1 MKKTTIINIAIA
13 IGAALLLGW
22 VLSTYNT
29 ADFFRTSAWSLV
41 PWGVVGVFV
50 ALRGRTKKEIW
61 LLSLIYS
68 EVLTISFTIADAI
81 NPLAHLLGLIAFGII
96 SGLVGTIA
104 IGVAAAVIRMD
115 LPIKIGKSKD

>member
-1 MKKTTIINIAIA
+1 MKKTILNIAIA
-13 IGAALLLGW
+13 VGAALLLGW
-22 VLSTYNT
+22 VLTAYNVQ
-29 ADFFRTSAWSLV
+29 DFFRTSAWSLV

-50 ALRGRTKKEIW
+50 ALRGSTKKEIW

-81 NPLAHLLGLIAFGII
+81 DPLAHLFGLIVFGVA
-96 SGLVGTIA
+96 SGLVGTVA

-115 LPIKIGKSKD
+115 LPIKIGKLKD